1 MSTRGSAPM
10 PRRPTPDR
18 LFEPDDGP
26 PPVRRARSN
35 YDLTIRALRAG
46 GRLEPADSALVAL
59 GRTVADRLDELRG
72 AEGKEF
78 HETQV
83 ARLMFDLLGRLAT
96 VGGPAT
102 DDFAAL
108 LAAASGTGP
117 PGH

>member
-1 MSTRGSAPM
+1 M
-10 PRRPTPDR
+10 PRRADSGR
-18 LFEPDDGP
+18 LFEPEGP
-26 PPVRRARSN
+26 APIKRARTS
-35 YDLTIRALRAG
+35 YEATIRALRAT

-96 VGGPAT
+96 IGGPAS

-108 LAAASGTGP
+108 LAAASGTAP
-117 PGH
+117 PGQ